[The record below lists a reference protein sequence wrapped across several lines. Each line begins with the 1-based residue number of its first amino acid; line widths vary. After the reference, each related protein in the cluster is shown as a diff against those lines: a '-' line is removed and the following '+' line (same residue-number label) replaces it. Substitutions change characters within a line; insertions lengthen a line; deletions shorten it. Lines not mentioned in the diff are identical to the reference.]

1 MSKWK
6 WLYIDIHNQDGCY
19 ASTEKWACDAEEY
32 KNVSYPHPNRKYINE
47 QLDHFI
53 DAGYIIGNVYWADKE
68 AAA

>member
-6 WLYIDIHNQDGCY
+6 WLYIDIHNADGCY
-19 ASTEKWACDAEEY
+19 GSTENWALDAEEY
-32 KNVSYPHPNRKYINE
+32 NNVTDTVNRKYINE

-68 AAA
+68 AAQ